1 MWPRNG
7 PEGATR
13 SQQTKRPNS
22 SCEMSATPESR
33 HMAAAGNHGSAASSL
48 GSVAVSHNAEEE
60 EKRVKVRSIQSS
72 QLGLWK

>member
-1 MWPRNG
+1 
-7 PEGATR
+7 
-13 SQQTKRPNS
+13 
-22 SCEMSATPESR
+22 
-33 HMAAAGNHGSAASSL
+33 MAAAGNHGSAASSL